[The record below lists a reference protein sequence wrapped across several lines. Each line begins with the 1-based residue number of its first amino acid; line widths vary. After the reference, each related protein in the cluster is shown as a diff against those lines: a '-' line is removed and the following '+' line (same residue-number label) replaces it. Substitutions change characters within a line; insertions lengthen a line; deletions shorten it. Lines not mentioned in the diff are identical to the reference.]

1 MNYLKTNSDNFV
13 AWELTMCQSVSDS
26 TNSPGLPSHQQQV
39 ILLKLL
45 FIMIL
50 SRAFQMRK
58 GSQINS
64 SFKSIGTLRFQGQKH
79 LFLQFIAS
87 SRIPLDT
94 YPDLQVFVFYFNLP
108 LKCRHIDIW
117 QMSWFQNF
125 VTLIH
130 YCNYKFRDILVQF
143 LRALDQYVYLN
154 PSKNCNFSALEIQ
167 VTNLN
172 TSLFSHQ

>member
-1 MNYLKTNSDNFV
+1 MSK
-13 AWELTMCQSVSDS
+13 CQWF
-26 TNSPGLPSHQQQV
+26 NQQPGLPSHQQQV

-50 SRAFQMRK
+50 SPCFPNEKRESD
-58 GSQINS
+58 G

-143 LRALDQYVYLN
+143 L
-154 PSKNCNFSALEIQ
+154 KHW
-167 VTNLN
+167 TNMYI
-172 TSLFSHQ
+172 